1 MKYKTTDIVLATC
14 LKMQGYKIE
23 KITVEGRRGTFIF
36 VDIDQS
42 ALDEF
47 NYDGVRVEP
56 KEFHN
61 CVRNLTGTINRMITN
76 GEFSN

>member
-1 MKYKTTDIVLATC
+1 MTSYKTTDIVLAAV
-14 LKMQGYKIE
+14 LKMQGYQIQSIE
-23 KITVEGRRGTFIF
+23 VEGRRGTFIF
-36 VDIDQS
+36 VDIDKS

-61 CVRNLTGTINRMITN
+61 CIRNFTATINRMVNN
-76 GEFSN
+76 G